1 MEQSNLTSMKHSL
14 GFTSFGDF
22 ITKWGTILTI
32 FILVIFFSI
41 SMPGFMS
48 PSNMVQ
54 IFRSIS
60 IVTVIAIGLTI
71 SLTVGG
77 FDLSVGSVATFADSL
92 IISMFVWNSMPAFPA
107 IIVSLIGV
115 YAGRCC
121 QLLT

>member
-1 MEQSNLTSMKHSL
+1 METSFITKFKQGL
-14 GFTSFGDF
+14 GFSTLGEF
-22 ITKWGTILTI
+22 ITKWGTVLTI
-32 FILVIFFSI
+32 FILLAFFSI

-92 IISMFVWNSMPAFPA
+92 VISMFVWNSMPAVPA
-107 IIVSLIGV
+107 ILSLCLSV
-115 YAGRCC
+115 C
-121 QLLT
+121 LLEPSTPS